1 LIGAFYILSPI
12 MIEQKNIEQ
21 IDERLSSLKPEMKK
35 IESLRKEIEMI
46 SSNIKTINNFKK
58 HSIPTIDV
66 LKELTN
72 ILPDK
77 TWLTRVRV
85 TEDSVELE
93 GYAASA
99 TAIISK
105 LENSKY
111 FQKAEFSSPTFRDAR
126 QNNERF
132 VIKMELKNENK
143 PKKKEEIGEKH
154 EKKK

>member
-1 LIGAFYILSPI
+1 MDL
-12 MIEQKNIEQ
+12 
-21 IDERLSSLKPEMKK
+21 
-35 IESLRKEIEMI
+35 I
-46 SSNIKTINNFKK
+46 SSDIKTINNFKK

-66 LKELTN
+66 LKELTK

-77 TWLTRVRV
+77 AWLTRVRV

-111 FQKAEFSSPTFRDAR
+111 FQKAEFASPTFRDQK

-143 PKKKEEIGEKH
+143 PKKQEAIGATN

>member
-1 LIGAFYILSPI
+1 
-12 MIEQKNIEQ
+12 M
-21 IDERLSSLKPEMKK
+21 
-35 IESLRKEIEMI
+35 
-46 SSNIKTINNFKK
+46 
-58 HSIPTIDV
+58 
-66 LKELTN
+66 KELTK

-105 LENSKY
+105 LENSRY
-111 FQKAEFSSPTFRDAR
+111 FQKAEFASPTFRDQR

-132 VIKMELKNENK
+132 VIKMELRNENK
-143 PKKKEEIGEKH
+143 PKKKEEIGTTN